1 MYVYFI
7 KAGKSKKAP
16 IKIGVAANIER
27 RLATLQTGNHLELFL
42 LAAIQCDSKAH
53 AYGLESM
60 FHRMLGRHKIRGEWF
75 RHDLNLKAIEEMKV
89 RGKFEWAEKD
99 APDDADFNPEMLYNI
114 RGV

>member
-7 KAGKSKKAP
+7 KAGKNKKAP
-16 IKIGVAANIER
+16 IKIGVATNIER

-42 LAAIQCDSKAH
+42 LAAIKCDSKSH

-60 FHRMLGRHKIRGEWF
+60 FHRMLKRHKMRGEWF
-75 RHDLNLKAIEEMKV
+75 RHDLNLKVIEDMKV
-89 RGKFEWAEKD
+89 RGKFEWAEED
-99 APDDADFNPEMLYNI
+99 EHESTEFTPEVLYGI